1 MPSKQQLSADERAL
15 LCAELALDKKAEE
28 VRILEISPLTT
39 IADYMVL
46 ATGQSDKQVQAIAE
60 NIRTGLKK
68 YGKVQDIEG
77 VKEGRWAV
85 IDYGDV
91 IVHVFHEEM
100 RKLYDMDGLWS
111 KATRIEP
118 PAPKPGVRAGKE

>member
-1 MPSKQQLSADERAL
+1 MSTKAQVTTKERAL

-46 ATGQSDKQVQAIAE
+46 ATGQSDRQVQAIAE
-60 NIRTGLKK
+60 NIRKGLKK
-68 YGKVQDIEG
+68 YGKAQDVEG
-77 VKEGRWAV
+77 ITEGRWAV

-111 KATRIEP
+111 QATRIEP
-118 PAPKPGVRAGKE
+118 SEPKPGVQAATE

>member
-118 PAPKPGVRAGKE
+118 PAAKPGARAKAE